1 MQRQE
6 LLKIAAF
13 TILCTAIG
21 GIIGGWIAAVIGAAI
36 GLCIGILVKY
46 PTVGFWVF
54 LIYLPFA
61 GTITHGIARGNEA
74 FHLAKDLFYIPAL
87 IGALIQYRKQLKE
100 FLKTIYPL
108 LPPLLFLIGISIAT
122 FLWVNWLEQ
131 ILTPTRGDQFLM
143 GIMGLKVLLGY
154 IPLIF
159 CGYYLIRSQKELI
172 FLTRLHLVL
181 VLICCSLG
189 FIQYLLLVANI
200 CPGNTVLTGVYQY
213 RATLGAR
220 CFIGGALLYNQD
232 VGSIRLPGTF
242 VAPWQWGW
250 FLISSSFLTFA
261 VDVSDR
267 DRRWRIASSVASGL
281 VLVMAVISGQRT
293 ALVLVPLIFLLL
305 QLLTDKNKKLLSLKW
320 AIGLGLSL
328 IIINNIDKVEQR
340 VNSLVDRWNYS
351 PVSRFMIEQFQRSID
366 QHKGLLGNG
375 LGSAT
380 NAARYFA
387 PTELIETFHAKLI
400 YEIGPL
406 GLLGFLAVVSVLSLL
421 TFKAYRSIQD
431 PNWRSLG
438 ICLWVYILLI
448 SYFPYYYP
456 LDVDPVA
463 VYYWFFAGVLLRLPQ
478 LDRQQTNNNSQQ
490 EAIGP
495 GISGT
500 NAEQPTPNN

>member
-1 MQRQE
+1 MQHRK
-6 LLKIAAF
+6 LLKFAAF
-13 TILCTAIG
+13 AIITGIVGWFVG
-21 GIIGGWIAAVIGAAI
+21 GFRAAAIGAAA
-36 GLCIGILVKY
+36 GLCIGISANY
-46 PTVGFWVF
+46 PSFGLWAF

-61 GTITHGIARGNEA
+61 GTIIHGIARDDDI
-74 FHLAKDLFYIPAL
+74 FHLAKDFFYIPAL
-87 IGALIQYRKQLKE
+87 IGALIHYRKQLKE
-100 FLKTIYPL
+100 FLKHIYPL
-108 LPPLLFLIGISIAT
+108 LPPLLFLFAICLIT

-131 ILTPTRGDQFLM
+131 LFNPTRGDQFLM

-159 CGYYLIRSQKELI
+159 CGYYLIRSKRELF
-172 FLTRLHLVL
+172 FLTRLHLIL
-181 VLICCSLG
+181 ILICCSLG

-200 CPGNTVLTGVYQY
+200 CPGNQGLTGERLY

-220 CFIGGALLYNQD
+220 CFVGGALLYNQD

-267 DRRWRIASSVASGL
+267 DRRWRVASSVASGL

-293 ALVLVPLIFLLL
+293 ALVLVPLIFILL
-305 QLLTDKNKKLLSLKW
+305 QLLTDKNKKLLPLKW
-320 AIGLGLSL
+320 GAAIGLGVL
-328 IIINNIDKVEQR
+328 IINNVEKVEQR
-340 VNSLVDRWNYS
+340 VDSLVDRWNYS
-351 PVSRFMIEQFQRSID
+351 PVSRFIVRQFQRVID
-366 QHKGLLGNG
+366 QQEGLLGNG

-387 PTELIETFHAKLI
+387 PTRLIETFHAKLL

-406 GLLGFLAVVSVLSLL
+406 GLLGFLAVVSVLAFL

-431 PNWRSLG
+431 PNLRSLG
-438 ICLWVYILLI
+438 VCLWVYILLI
-448 SYFPYYYP
+448 GYFPYYYP

-463 VYYWFFAGVLLRLPQ
+463 VYYWFFAGVLLKLPE
-478 LDRQQTNNNSQQ
+478 LDRETHKRQ
-490 EAIGP
+490 I
-495 GISGT
+495 
-500 NAEQPTPNN
+500 PNN